1 MISQGCHTWMPDKC
15 LIIPQNILLSLHAL
29 SPCSFLHHTEPFKCH
44 CKNYLSKVFIYY
56 LASQLFLLW
65 TPTDLAYASLY
76 HSSLLSFS
84 LLLSVTLSLC
94 FSFSLPPSLLLC
106 PHPQAPAYNTSI
118 SITFPQIN
126 CKLLNERNCVLHIFD
141 SISTQQSAFIVYKQ
155 VLS

>member
-1 MISQGCHTWMPDKC
+1 MLSLLVLSFITQSPSNAIVRITFPKSSFTTLPPSYFFCELL
-15 LIIPQNILLSLHAL
+15 LIWHMLLYIILL
-29 SPCSFLHHTEPFKCH
+29 FF
-44 CKNYLSKVFIYY
+44 
-56 LASQLFLLW
+56 
-65 TPTDLAYASLY
+65 
-76 HSSLLSFS
+76 LSFS